1 MTRHEQDVSA
11 RGQMRKQ
18 AAFLND
24 VTDAAS
30 NHTNFVS
37 VKLRSIESNFA
48 AIRFQQADDETE
60 QCRLSAAT
68 GPDQHRCFAGLD
80 REIDFMDC
88 GSVAEVLT
96 DT

>member
-24 VTDAAS
+24 VTDTVS
-30 NHTNFVS
+30 NHIDFVS

-60 QCRLSAAT
+60 QCRFSAAT
-68 GPDQHRCFAGLD
+68 GSDQHRCFPGLN
-80 REIDFMDC
+80 RKIDFMD
-88 GSVAEVLT
+88 GGGVAECFA